1 MTTLNHYHQE
11 SRWLF
16 GAERFLFDFRT
27 GKNKNPFCRV
37 SGSPG
42 GFVPAI
48 MLALVL
54 FAPLPAEAQ
63 QFYWTGNTSTDWT
76 TGSNWQGG
84 AAPSS
89 NATSPPPRA
98 CRLLPEAH
106 EDAAARLKNG
116 ACEDDAPPVITI
128 RPHFKFPLIK
138 PTPICKNYQKSPNP
152 TLLESRLLSPWLQCP
167 VCFKLKTLEKIS
179 S

>member
-1 MTTLNHYHQE
+1 MADRKFFRHTSLPLMTTLNHYHQE

-106 EDAAARLKNG
+106 EDAAALLKMG
-116 ACEDDAPPVITI
+116 HARTM
-128 RPHFKFPLIK
+128 PL
-138 PTPICKNYQKSPNP
+138 PYSQFA
-152 TLLESRLLSPWLQCP
+152 LY
-167 VCFKLKTLEKIS
+167 F
-179 S
+179 